1 MNLVVAALLDVH
13 AKIAAEA
20 RGETPQPEA
29 KWALKTEVE
38 TETSDGTQEIK
49 DSKQM

>member
-13 AKIAAEA
+13 ARIAAEA

-29 KWALKTEVE
+29 KWALKTEAE
-38 TETSDGTQEIK
+38 TETNDGGQENK
-49 DSKQM
+49 EDSK